1 MSRQGRKSVTP
12 TTVFKPASLG
22 VHRVQAPVRAENTQ
36 ESLSDGS
43 CEVTPIK
50 MPHQPFLTRPAGCKH
65 CRRWPP
71 SFRCLRAPGRHA
83 TRAQSPAAEDSSR
96 AHLGRPATLRP
107 GAGLRGRGLLLSQGP
122 LGIVVRPALSELH
135 SPPAPAARP
144 WPLPARGTGS
154 GAAPCPEDWGRF
166 PPSRRALEAQG
177 LACSGRACSQVLQV
191 ASRDRAE
198 GTEGKRRKG

>member
-22 VHRVQAPVRAENTQ
+22 VHRVQARVRAENTQ
-36 ESLSDGS
+36 ES
-43 CEVTPIK
+43 TPIK
-50 MPHQPFLTRPAGCKH
+50 MPHQPFLTRPPGCKH

-83 TRAQSPAAEDSSR
+83 TRAQSPAAQDSSR
-96 AHLGRPATLRP
+96 AHLGRPSSLRP
-107 GAGLRGRGLLLSQGP
+107 GAGLRGRGLAAVAGASGNCSPLS
-122 LGIVVRPALSELH
+122 VSELH

-154 GAAPCPEDWGRF
+154 GAAPCPLPGGLGKVPTF
-166 PPSRRALEAQG
+166 PPSSGGPG
-177 LACSGRACSQVLQV
+177 LGLLR
-191 ASRDRAE
+191 
-198 GTEGKRRKG
+198 